1 MHQRLNEVE
10 GFLMDIYKM
19 KTVDGYQLN
28 ITDDLYIYFDEVT
41 DWGSNILFK
50 RMGVPTGGMWPPA
63 SDEFL
68 IQWEAIQ
75 NELS

>member
-1 MHQRLNEVE
+1 ME
-10 GFLMDIYKM
+10 GGVMDIYKM
-19 KTVDGYQLN
+19 KTVKGLYQLN

-41 DWGSNILFK
+41 DWGSNILFIRK
-50 RMGVPTGGMWPPA
+50 GVPSGGMWPPE
-63 SDEFL
+63 SEEFL